1 MEEEDAA
8 ALRLK
13 LLDSIRTSKVTPKS
27 DPFSETNMNPEE
39 EIDTGNTDEGT
50 YKSTFTAS

>member
-39 EIDTGNTDEGT
+39 EIDTGNTNEGT
-50 YKSTFTAS
+50 